1 MSLLRLPVL
10 YALSCD
16 LSSYRTGT
24 VEWYQKFCNIQ
35 ITSNLRSYTCGFKWF
50 RACLCK
56 TQHATSCNTKAM
68 ENVPEQLQQKMFA
81 DLIRL
86 LTTLM
91 QSFNSVTEN
100 AAIRND
106 MMLCQGTSNFVAEE
120 HKESFE
126 EFKRMMR
133 SIQQPEHVPEASPR
147 PMNSEEEDPDSSED
161 LPCPTPPLESPQ
173 LGRSRSRSR

>member
-1 MSLLRLPVL
+1 
-10 YALSCD
+10 
-16 LSSYRTGT
+16 
-24 VEWYQKFCNIQ
+24 
-35 ITSNLRSYTCGFKWF
+35 
-50 RACLCK
+50 
-56 TQHATSCNTKAM
+56 M